1 MASTASSG
9 GPYLLVACFCE
20 NVVQRAD
27 QVLTLVNIVDRV
39 NITAQGSEAPE
50 TMPPTPYPL
59 YLVLNLKAGRARGR
73 YEVRITADLPDG
85 SSKVV
90 SSMSANFEGED
101 DRGVQ
106 LVNQM
111 HIMLSQEGL
120 HWFRVEVGGSEITRL
135 PLRVVYNRI
144 VGGVAPQGTT

>member
-1 MASTASSG
+1 MASTASGG

-27 QVLTLVNIVDRV
+27 RVLTLVNIVDRV
-39 NITAQGSEAPE
+39 NITAQGSNAPE
-50 TMPPTPYPL
+50 TMPSSQYL
-59 YLVLNLKAGRARGR
+59 IHLVLILKAGRARGR

-85 SSKVV
+85 SSKLA
-90 SSMSANFEGED
+90 STMSVNFEGED

-111 HIMLSQEGL
+111 QMLLSQEGL
-120 HWFRVEVGGSEITRL
+120 HWFRVEVGGEEITRL

-144 VGGVAPQGTT
+144 VGGVAPQGPA